1 MGNQRFIGMT
11 PAAAAT
17 AEASVLHELGSARTG
32 IFAFQHWDTE
42 AALKLML
49 LACADPRRGCA
60 AS

>member
-11 PAAAAT
+11 PATAAT
-17 AEASVLHELGSARTG
+17 AEASVPRELG

-42 AALKLML
+42 VALKLML